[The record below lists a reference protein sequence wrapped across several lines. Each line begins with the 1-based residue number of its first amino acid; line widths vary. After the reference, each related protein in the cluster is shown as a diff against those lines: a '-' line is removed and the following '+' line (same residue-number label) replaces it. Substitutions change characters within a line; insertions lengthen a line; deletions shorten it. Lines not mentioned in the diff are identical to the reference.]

1 MIDES
6 MFEREI
12 ILNRFM
18 LAYLRRLVADLQDNV
33 IYQAPNASVNT
44 PGWCLGHLVVECD
57 HALMHLDRPRH
68 SPDAWDALFLMGTTP
83 DVLRDHANA
92 PVKAVLLDTV
102 KASYAALRDAV
113 RETNPAFFEAPCHSA
128 FLQSVLPREADWY
141 AHMLTT
147 HVAMHAGNIA
157 LWRRVMG
164 LPAVIG

>member
-1 MIDES
+1 

-12 ILNRFM
+12 ILNRFV
-18 LAYLRRLVADLQDNV
+18 LRYLERLVADIKEPLLYD
-33 IYQAPNASVNT
+33 APDAAVNT
-44 PGWCLGHLVVECD
+44 PGWCLGHLAVECD
-57 HALMHLDRPRH
+57 QALMHLGRPRH
-68 SPDAWDALFLMGTTP
+68 SPEGWDTRFLMGTTP
-83 DVLRDHANA
+83 SDARRQEA
-92 PVKAVLLDTV
+92 PSKTVLLETV
-102 KASYAALRDAV
+102 RASYAALREAV
-113 RETNPAFFEAPCHSA
+113 RETDPVFFDAPCHSA